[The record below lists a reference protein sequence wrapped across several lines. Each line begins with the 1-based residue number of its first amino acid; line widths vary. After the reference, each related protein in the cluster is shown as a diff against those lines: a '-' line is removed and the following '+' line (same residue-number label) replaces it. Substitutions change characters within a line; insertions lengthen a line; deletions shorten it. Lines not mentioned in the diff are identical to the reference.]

1 MEWSWKIRNLSFHSK
16 IFEHC
21 HLVHNSPLV
30 PEKISQIQSDPSPL
44 GYRVFSKDLG
54 KYAIRQ
60 RATAFLFK
68 KDFDRFSKKCSQILR
83 AHFLFTPILFS
94 HPYLTNSPP
103 YLIPTM
109 PWMVLENTQF
119 DFIYI
124 CIKII
129 EFAISSTNLPIRI
142 CNPFLNRS
150 RVPGLLKKYKKII
163 SSKIVYYI
171 MLRNSIFFSM
181 FSLHISS
188 HWVFTVNAET
198 DSVWRW
204 LC

>member
-1 MEWSWKIRNLSFHSK
+1 MFPDFKSSFSIYSYTVLTS
-16 IFEHC
+16 IF
-21 HLVHNSPLV
+21 NQFPTI
-30 PEKISQIQSDPSPL
+30 PDPYHAL
-44 GYRVFSKDLG
+44 NGLR
-54 KYAIRQ
+54 KYAIW
-60 RATAFLFK
+60 F
-68 KDFDRFSKKCSQILR
+68 
-83 AHFLFTPILFS
+83 
-94 HPYLTNSPP
+94 
-103 YLIPTM
+103 
-109 PWMVLENTQF
+109 
-119 DFIYI
+119 YI